1 MPNPRGFLL
10 ENAATLVTMNDARDV
25 VTDAWV
31 AARDGLVTA
40 VGRGPAPAL
49 VDGAPPAEF
58 ARFDARGCVVLPG
71 LVNTHHH
78 LYQTRTRAWRGV
90 VDSGLF
96 PWLRTLYPVWAK
108 LTDEQ
113 FHRAAVVGCRELLRS
128 GCTLTTDHH
137 YLFPRAASPRL
148 LDIVIEAAL
157 STGIRFHPT
166 RGSMSRS
173 VRDGGLPPDD
183 VVQDADTI
191 LADSERVV
199 GRWHDPRPGAA
210 VRVAL
215 APCSPFSVDPELMRR
230 TAELARRHGLR
241 LHTHLAETRDENEYC
256 ERIYGCRPLDFLER
270 VGWLGPDVWL
280 AHGIWFDDDE
290 IARLGRAGTGIAH
303 CPSSNMRLGSGICRV
318 RELRRAGSPVGL
330 AVDGSASNDSSNLLA
345 ELRQALLLHR
355 VLGGAAAMTVQ
366 EVLEMATLGGARCL
380 GREDTGAIAPGRACD
395 LAVFDLEAIGYD
407 GADDPVAAL
416 LLCHPEPARA
426 TIVGGLVV
434 YDRDAED
441 PDAR

>member
-1 MPNPRGFLL
+1 MPGPRRFLL
-10 ENAATLVTMNDARDV
+10 QNAATLVTMNAGREV
-25 VTDAWV
+25 LTGGWV
-31 AARDGLVTA
+31 AACDGLITA
-40 VGRGPAPAL
+40 VGSGPVPAV
-49 VDGAPPAEF
+49 VDGAPVADCE
-58 ARFDARGCVVLPG
+58 RYDAGGCVVLPG

-78 LYQTRTRAWRGV
+78 LYQTRTRAWRGA
-90 VDSGLF
+90 VDSELF
-96 PWLRTLYPVWAK
+96 PWLRTLYPVWAR
-108 LTDEQ
+108 LGDDD

-137 YLFPRAASPRL
+137 YLFPRAASPHL
-148 LDIVIEAAL
+148 LDIVIDAAL
-157 STGIRFHPT
+157 QTGIRFHPT

-173 VRDGGLPPDD
+173 VKDGGLPPDD
-183 VVQDADTI
+183 VVQDPDTI
-191 LADSERVV
+191 LADCERVIA
-199 GRWHDPRPGAA
+199 RWHDPRPGAA

-215 APCSPFSVDPELMRR
+215 APCSPFSVDADLMRS
-230 TAELARRHGLR
+230 TAALARRHGVR
-241 LHTHLAETRDENEYC
+241 LHTHLAETRDENAYC
-256 ERIYGCRPLDFLER
+256 TRIYGCRPLDFLES

-318 RELRRAGSPVGL
+318 RDLRRAGSPVGL

-355 VLGGAAAMTVQ
+355 VLGGASAMTVA
-366 EVLEMATLGGARCL
+366 EVLEMATLEGARCL
-380 GREDTGAIAPGRACD
+380 GREDAGAITPGRACD

-407 GADDPVAAL
+407 GADDAVAAL

-426 TIVGGLVV
+426 TIVGGRVV
-434 YDRDAED
+434 YERDA
-441 PDAR
+441 

>member
-1 MPNPRGFLL
+1 MNATRGFLL
-10 ENAATLVTMNDARDV
+10 TNAATLVTMNGSREV
-25 VTDAWV
+25 LTDAWV

-40 VGRGPAPAL
+40 VGTGPVPEFP
-49 VDGAPPAEF
+49 DGLPSAGC
-58 ARFDARGCVVLPG
+58 ARFDAAGCVVLPG

-78 LYQTRTRAWRGV
+78 LYQTRTRAWRTA
-90 VDSGLF
+90 VDSELF
-96 PWLRTLYPVWAK
+96 PWLRTLYPVWAR
-108 LTDEQ
+108 LDDDD
-113 FHRAAVVGCRELLRS
+113 FHRAAVVGCQELLRS

-137 YLFPRAASPRL
+137 YLFPRAASAHL
-148 LDIVIEAAL
+148 LDIIIDAAL
-157 STGIRFHPT
+157 QTGIRFHPT

-173 VRDGGLPPDD
+173 VKDGGLPPDD
-183 VVQDADTI
+183 VVQDPDTI
-191 LADSERVV
+191 LADCERVID
-199 GRWHDPRPGAA
+199 RWHDPRPGAA

-215 APCSPFSVDPELMRR
+215 APCSPFSVDPDLMRR
-230 TAELARRHGLR
+230 TAELARRRGVR
-241 LHTHLAETRDENEYC
+241 LHTHLAETRDENDYC
-256 ERIYGCRPLDFLER
+256 TRIYGCRPLDFLES
-270 VGWLGPDVWL
+270 VGWVGPDVWL

-345 ELRQALLLHR
+345 ELRQTLLLHR
-355 VLGGAAAMTVQ
+355 VLGGAAAMTVN
-366 EVLEMATLGGARCL
+366 EVLEMATLDGARCL
-380 GREDTGAIAPGRACD
+380 GREDAGAVEPGRACD

-426 TIVGGLVV
+426 TIVGGRVA
-434 YDRDAED
+434 YERDA
-441 PDAR
+441 